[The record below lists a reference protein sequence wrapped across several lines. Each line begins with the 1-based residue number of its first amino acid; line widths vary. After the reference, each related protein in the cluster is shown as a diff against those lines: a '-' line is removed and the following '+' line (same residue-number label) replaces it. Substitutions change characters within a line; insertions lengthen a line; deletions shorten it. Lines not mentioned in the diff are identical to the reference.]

1 MSKETVK
8 VVIAGCTDTGMR
20 RQLNED
26 HIGFD
31 QELGIAVLADG
42 MGGHQSGE
50 IASHMAV
57 KSVLDTLRKLVNPD
71 SSGAI
76 TGSQLLEQVSN
87 TISYS
92 NTEIYETAETQ
103 DEHKGMGT
111 TVVAAL
117 IQNEQIYAG
126 HVGDSRLYLYRE
138 KALKRITKDHSLVQD
153 LIDRGFYTEEEA
165 RKANV
170 GHIVTRA
177 LGTKEE
183 VEVDTVQHD
192 LQAEDVF
199 LLCSDGLSDMVDDWR
214 IEEILNERGDDLEST
229 AQVLIDTAN
238 RNGGKDNVSV
248 ILMHVSAI
256 SESALEG

>member
-1 MSKETVK
+1 MTKETIK
-8 VVIAGCTDTGMR
+8 VIIAGCTDTGMR

-57 KSVLDTLRKLVNPD
+57 KSVLDTLRNLVNPD

-92 NTEIYETAETQ
+92 NTEIFEAAENLE
-103 DEHKGMGT
+103 EHKGMGT

-117 IQNEQIYAG
+117 IQDEKIYAG
-126 HVGDSRLYLYRE
+126 HVGDSRLYLYRNNG
-138 KALKRITKDHSLVQD
+138 LKRITKDHSLVQD

-177 LGTKEE
+177 LGTKED

-192 LQAEDVF
+192 LQANDVF

-214 IEEILNERGDDLEST
+214 IEEILNEREDNLEAT
-229 AQVLIDTAN
+229 AQELVNTAN

-248 ILMHVSAI
+248 ILMQISSM
-256 SESALEG
+256 SEST

>member
-1 MSKETVK
+1 MTKGTIK
-8 VVIAGCTDTGMR
+8 VIIAGCTDTGMH

-31 QELGIAVLADG
+31 QELGIAVLTDG
-42 MGGHQSGE
+42 MGGHQSGK

-57 KSVLDTLRKLVNPD
+57 NSVLNTLRNLVNPD
-71 SSGAI
+71 SSGTI
-76 TGSQLLEQVSN
+76 TDSQLLEQVSN

-92 NTEIYETAETQ
+92 NTEIFEAAENLE
-103 DEHKGMGT
+103 EHKGMGT

-117 IQNEQIYAG
+117 IQNEKIYAG
-126 HVGDSRLYLYRE
+126 HVGDSRLYLHRNNG
-138 KALKRITKDHSLVQD
+138 LKRITKDHSLVQD

-165 RKANV
+165 RKTNV

-177 LGTKEE
+177 LGTKED

-192 LQAEDVF
+192 LQANDVF

-214 IEEILNERGDDLEST
+214 IEEILNEREDNLEAT
-229 AQVLIDTAN
+229 AQELVNTAN

-248 ILMHVSAI
+248 ILMQISSM
-256 SESALEG
+256 SEST